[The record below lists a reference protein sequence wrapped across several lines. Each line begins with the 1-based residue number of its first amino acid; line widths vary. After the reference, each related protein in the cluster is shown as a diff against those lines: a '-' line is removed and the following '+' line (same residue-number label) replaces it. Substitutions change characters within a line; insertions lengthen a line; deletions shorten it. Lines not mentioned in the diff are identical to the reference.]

1 MVHSNKILT
10 VSYGTFSCTLEGF
23 EDSFGTMKAIAEYFR
38 DLAAQDRYFGAE
50 PPQPDAEMLA
60 RIAEREIARRVEARL
75 DGSGIVLRARDTDMP
90 APAATIA
97 ATHAA
102 PVEATSVP
110 QATAP
115 QATAPE
121 TTAPDDNAIAA
132 FFADGTAE
140 ATDTH
145 EDAEPLGLD
154 EHVAEIEPEFEAE
167 AVAPPRSAAPAAVQ
181 SAADSIAAKLQRIR
195 AVVAQTEVPPPSA
208 EFSEDEHAEDPATAS
223 VAAFD
228 EADEPEDSHTADR
241 VQSILSAATTARA
254 TALTED
260 EVEDDFNEP
269 EAPAAWQDEAPA
281 ALAEPAFDPM
291 PETPEANPQARVVK
305 VGREEFEALM
315 TLAGFE
321 ISPEDDVEHSALS
334 PKSDAEHSSLS
345 PEDEADLMRELA
357 AVEAEMA
364 TEAPATPHAA
374 PRADDADEEDDI
386 LSIFEDAAELE
397 EDRNNDEDD
406 IDALFAE
413 SEAPGAT
420 AEPASEAPRDRA
432 ARAAAPAVEDDITRL
447 LAETDSHLG
456 GAEAS
461 SRRSDFDH
469 LRAAVAASK
478 AETAAGGL
486 MEPARSDS
494 PYRLDLAQVVRP
506 RRPEP
511 QSDTRERSRRPEDQ
525 RPAPLKLVA
534 AQRVDAAHAT
544 VRPRRVMSQPVF
556 EEADAPIDGVM
567 SFPDFAERAGAVSLH
582 DLLEAAAS
590 YLSFIEGRSEF
601 SRPQLMSMVRGV
613 DAGEFSR
620 KDGLRFFG
628 QLLRDGK
635 IEKTQGGR
643 FAVSD
648 RIGFRPE
655 DLRAAG

>member
-75 DGSGIVLRARDTDMP
+75 DGAGIVLRAREADMA
-90 APAATIA
+90 APAAAAIA
-97 ATHAA
+97 ATQSA
-102 PVEATSVP
+102 PAEMDP
-110 QATAP
+110 
-115 QATAPE
+115 APE
-121 TTAPDDNAIAA
+121 IPAADDTAMAA
-132 FFADGTAE
+132 FFAD
-140 ATDTH
+140 
-145 EDAEPLGLD
+145 DAEGT
-154 EHVAEIEPEFEAE
+154 VAAQEAAGHAVADQAEAE
-167 AVAPPRSAAPAAVQ
+167 AVADIAPAPVAPSGVQ
-181 SAADSIAAKLQRIR
+181 ATADSIAAKLQRIR
-195 AVVAQTEVPPPSA
+195 AVVAQTETPPPAA
-208 EFSEDEHAEDPATAS
+208 EFSEDEHAEDTAGPP

-228 EADEPEDSHTADR
+228 AGNEHDESQTSDR
-241 VQSILSAATTARA
+241 VRSILGAATTAQA
-254 TALTED
+254 AAL
-260 EVEDDFNEP
+260 VEDDDEGDFEGP
-269 EAPAAWQDEAPA
+269 MADADWHDDDAAAMADA
-281 ALAEPAFDPM
+281 AFDPA
-291 PETPEANPQARVVK
+291 PETPAAPAQARVVK

-321 ISPEDDVEHSALS
+321 TSQEDE
-334 PKSDAEHSSLS
+334 AEESSLS

-357 AVEAEMA
+357 AVEAELA
-364 TEAPATPHAA
+364 TDAPAADRSTA
-374 PRADDADEEDDI
+374 RADDAEEDDDDI
-386 LSIFEDAAELE
+386 LSIFEDAAVPD
-397 EDRNNDEDD
+397 EDDEDD

-413 SEAPGAT
+413 PDSPEADA
-420 AEPASEAPRDRA
+420 APETPRERA
-432 ARAAAPAVEDDITRL
+432 ALAAAPAVEDDITRL
-447 LAETDSHLG
+447 LAETDTQLG

-461 SRRSDFDH
+461 TRRSDFDH

-478 AETAAGGL
+478 AESAAGGQ

-511 QSDTRERSRRPEDQ
+511 QPETRERSRRPEDQ

-534 AQRVDAAHAT
+534 AQRVDAPPAT
-544 VRPRRVMSQPVF
+544 VRPRRVLSQPIF
-556 EEADAPIDGVM
+556 EDAQTAIDGMM
-567 SFPDFAERAGAVSLH
+567 SFPEFAERAGAVSLP

-590 YLSFIEGRSEF
+590 YLAFVEGRAEF
-601 SRPQLMSMVRGV
+601 SRPQLMSKLRGV
-613 DAGEFSR
+613 EPSDFSR
-620 KDGLRFFG
+620 EDGLRSFG

-635 IEKTQGGR
+635 IEKIQGGR

-648 RIGFRPE
+648 SIGFRPE

>member
-75 DGSGIVLRARDTDMP
+75 DGSGIVLRARETDMA

-97 ATHAA
+97 ATQAA
-102 PVEATSVP
+102 PAE
-110 QATAP
+110 TAP
-115 QATAPE
+115 APE
-121 TTAPDDNAIAA
+121 VATPDDHAIAA
-132 FFADGTAE
+132 FFADSADD
-140 ATDTH
+140 ATDAQ
-145 EDAEPLGLD
+145 EDGEQVAADEAIAEP
-154 EHVAEIEPEFEAE
+154 VADVSPEP
-167 AVAPPRSAAPAAVQ
+167 VTPSAVQ

-195 AVVAQTEVPPPSA
+195 AVVAQTETPPPA
-208 EFSEDEHAEDPATAS
+208 EFSEDEHAEDTAALPA
-223 VAAFD
+223 AAFD
-228 EADEPEDSHTADR
+228 DTDEHEDSQTSHGI
-241 VQSILSAATTARA
+241 QSILATATTARA
-254 TALTED
+254 ATPAED
-260 EVEDDFNEP
+260 YDEDDFDQ
-269 EAPAAWQDEAPA
+269 PAAI
-281 ALAEPAFDPM
+281 AEPAS
-291 PETPEANPQARVVK
+291 ETPADPPQARVVK

-321 ISPEDDVEHSALS
+321 TSHED
-334 PKSDAEHSSLS
+334 DAEHSSLS

-357 AVEAEMA
+357 AVEAELA
-364 TEAPATPHAA
+364 TQAPDTA
-374 PRADDADEEDDI
+374 RADARADHGDEEDDI

-397 EDRNNDEDD
+397 DEYEEEEGD
-406 IDALFAE
+406 IDGLFAE
-413 SEAPGAT
+413 PETPGAVAKAAPET
-420 AEPASEAPRDRA
+420 PRDRV

-461 SRRSDFDH
+461 TRRSDFDH

-478 AETAAGGL
+478 AETAAGGQ

-511 QSDTRERSRRPEDQ
+511 QSETRERSRRPEDQ

-534 AQRVDAAHAT
+534 AQRVDAEQAT
-544 VRPRRVMSQPVF
+544 VRPRRVLSQPVF
-556 EEADAPIDGVM
+556 EDADGAIDGMM
-567 SFPDFAERAGAVSLH
+567 SFPEFAERAGAVALP

-590 YLSFIEGRSEF
+590 YMAFVEGRAEF
-601 SRPQLMSMVRGV
+601 SRPQLMSKVRGL
-613 DAGEFSR
+613 DSGEFSR
-620 KDGLRFFG
+620 EDGLRSFG

-635 IEKTQGGR
+635 IEKIQGGR

-648 RIGFRPE
+648 SIGFRPE